1 MLVSVITTVYNRK
14 KELLRLFK
22 SLENQTDKEFEW
34 IVVDDKSMD
43 GTIETL
49 KTLEEKKC
57 DFKIK
62 AIFKEENEGKHIA
75 LNYAFDHVNGDV
87 VIIIDSDDVAL
98 PNMVEKTK
106 KSMEKG

>member
-62 AIFKEENEGKHIA
+62 AIFKEENEGK
-75 LNYAFDHVNGDV
+75 NQRQND
-87 VIIIDSDDVAL
+87 
-98 PNMVEKTK
+98 
-106 KSMEKG
+106 